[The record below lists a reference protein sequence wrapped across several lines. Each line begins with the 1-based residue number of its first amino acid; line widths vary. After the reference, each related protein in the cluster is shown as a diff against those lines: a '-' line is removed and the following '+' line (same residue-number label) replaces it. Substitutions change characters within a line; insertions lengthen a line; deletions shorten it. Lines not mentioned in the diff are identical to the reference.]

1 MGGRIGYII
10 FYNFAYYLTDPFKML
25 AVWEG
30 GMSFHGGL
38 IGAAIGLVWSTCK
51 FKIPFLPVADIVTS
65 IAPIG
70 LFFTRIGNFINGE
83 LYGRIANS
91 FCLHFP
97 TDPANCRY
105 PSQLLQSLL
114 EGLILFIIMQII
126 IRKTRSPGLTSGCFL
141 ILYGIFR
148 SFAEL
153 FREPDPQI
161 GFLPGGITQGQ
172 PLSFF
177 AILSGA
183 VLIIYL
189 AKTKVKNIG
198 KALENRSSAWP
209 DGRVTDA
216 TFRPLQ
222 PGSASPTNFTEF
234 APVEGI
240 CHGAVRLLSA
250 DPGASRKHTGAT
262 VRFHPE
268 AFYSLFCRRRT
279 RFCRSGHQHGL
290 PGTEYC
296 LKRCGRK
303 FD

>member
-1 MGGRIGYII
+1 MNNWYFNPVMFEIGPLKAHWYGLMYAIAFILGYLYLSYSAPGKRLKLEEKQKDFIAVSCILGIILGGRIGYII

-38 IGAAIGLVWSTCK
+38 IGAAIGLVWSTRK

-172 PLSFF
+172 LLSFF
-177 AILSGA
+177 MILSGA

-189 AKTKVKNIG
+189 AKT
-198 KALENRSSAWP
+198 RS
-209 DGRVTDA
+209 
-216 TFRPLQ
+216 
-222 PGSASPTNFTEF
+222 EK
-234 APVEGI
+234 
-240 CHGAVRLLSA
+240 
-250 DPGASRKHTGAT
+250 KHLAK
-262 VRFHPE
+262 H
-268 AFYSLFCRRRT
+268 
-279 RFCRSGHQHGL
+279 
-290 PGTEYC
+290 
-296 LKRCGRK
+296 
-303 FD
+303 